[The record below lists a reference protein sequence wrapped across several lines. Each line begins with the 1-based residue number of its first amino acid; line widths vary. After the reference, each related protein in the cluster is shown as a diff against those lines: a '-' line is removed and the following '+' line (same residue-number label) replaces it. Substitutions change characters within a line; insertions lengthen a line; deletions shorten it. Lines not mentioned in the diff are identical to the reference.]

1 MADDEQL
8 RLIRRGRSEW
18 NRWRTENPNVAPDLA
33 GADLC
38 GADLCE
44 MELGAA
50 NLREANLSWA
60 YIRTANLR
68 GANLVNADLSEADLR
83 GTDFTEANLSAANLR
98 GQKLVRARF
107 FGADLSDADL
117 RGADLEEANLRAAN
131 LRGAYLE
138 GANLCGAHLQE
149 ANLRDANL
157 RKANLSEA
165 NFFRASL
172 RKANLRESNLRE
184 ANLREATLIGAD
196 LEHAVLTDAQ
206 VYGVSVWDVKLE
218 HAVQTNLVINEE
230 LPNITVDNLE
240 VAQFIYLLLN
250 NSKLRDVIDT
260 ITSKVVL
267 ILGRFTPER
276 KTTLDALRDALRS
289 HDYLPIL
296 FDFEKPANRDF
307 TETVSTLAHLARFVI
322 ADLTDPRSI
331 PQELT
336 AIVPQL
342 LSVPIRPLLLGS
354 QSEWSMF
361 SDLLRYPQVI
371 TPLHYTDDAMLLRRL
386 EADVIAPA
394 EQRARALAGQ

>member
-8 RLIRRGRSEW
+8 RLIRQGRSEW

-68 GANLVNADLSEADLR
+68 GANLVDADLRDADLR
-83 GTDFTEANLSAANLR
+83 GTDLSA
-98 GQKLVRARF
+98 
-107 FGADLSDADL
+107 ADL

-131 LRGAYLE
+131 LRGTYLE
-138 GANLCGAHLQE
+138 EANLCGAHLQE
-149 ANLRDANL
+149 ANLRGANL

-172 RKANLRESNLRE
+172 RNANLRESNLRE

-336 AIVPQL
+336 AIVPRL
-342 LSVPIRPLLLGS
+342 LSVPVRPLLLGS

-371 TPLHYTDDAMLLRRL
+371 TPLHYTDDAMLLSRL

-394 EQRARALAGQ
+394 EQRARALAGK

>member
-371 TPLHYTDDAMLLRRL
+371 TPLHYTDDAMLLSRL

>member
-50 NLREANLSWA
+50 NLCEANLSWA

-68 GANLVNADLSEADLR
+68 GANLVNADLRDADLR
-83 GTDFTEANLSAANLR
+83 GTDLSEANLSAANLR

-107 FGADLSDADL
+107 LGADLSDADL

-131 LRGAYLE
+131 LRGTYLE
-138 GANLCGAHLQE
+138 EANLCGAHLQE
-149 ANLRDANL
+149 ANLRGANL
-157 RKANLSEA
+157 RKANLSDA

-172 RKANLRESNLRE
+172 RNANLRESNLRE

-218 HAVQTNLVINEE
+218 HAVQTDLVINEE

-260 ITSKVVL
+260 ITSKVAL

-342 LSVPIRPLLLGS
+342 LSVPVRPLLLGS
-354 QSEWSMF
+354 QSEWGMF

-371 TPLHYTDDAMLLRRL
+371 APLHYTDDAMLLSRL

-394 EQRARALAGQ
+394 EQKARALAGK